1 MDNTEISY
9 EKLSIIL
16 EIELLKFCGNFK
28 KQKIEEFSEAVREIS
43 QIEVENS
50 NHGASYWS
58 KFLSDPKL
66 T

>member
-1 MDNTEISY
+1 M
-9 EKLSIIL
+9 IL
-16 EIELLKFCGNFK
+16 EMELLKFCGTFK
-28 KQKIEEFSEAVREIS
+28 KQKLEEFSEVVREIS